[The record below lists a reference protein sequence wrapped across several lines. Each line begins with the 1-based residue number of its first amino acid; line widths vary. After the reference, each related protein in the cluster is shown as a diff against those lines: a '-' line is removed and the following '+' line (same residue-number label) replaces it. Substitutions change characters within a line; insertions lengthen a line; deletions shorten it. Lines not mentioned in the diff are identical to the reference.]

1 MNCFLFLN
9 NFFMR
14 QKYCLD
20 CNRCKT
26 KMKLSS
32 CQETSTANILF
43 KPVGTGFGDELLR
56 LVIFGDQI
64 DNITSSIVADSVEN
78 KLLSIDKVHLCV
90 NNNNVVY
97 SASIS
102 SLTDSLP

>member
-1 MNCFLFLN
+1 
-9 NFFMR
+9 
-14 QKYCLD
+14 
-20 CNRCKT
+20 
-26 KMKLSS
+26 MKLSS

-43 KPVGTGFGDELLR
+43 KPIGTGFGDELLR

-64 DNITSSIVADSVEN
+64 DDITSSIVADAVED
-78 KLLSIDKVHLCV
+78 KLLSIEVHLCV

-97 SASIS
+97 SASIP